1 MSGARQQA
9 LSARLAGLA
18 VVLALHG
25 VLFYSLWHARV
36 PPRPSEATTLFV
48 ELLTEPVKLD
58 SVKPEPARLE
68 PVKPEPPRP
77 KPVKREKPVQ
87 LPQQLVARTPAV
99 LPSDRVAP
107 PPPPEPVPAEIEA
120 PVKPAPP
127 APPAPPP
134 RPAGPGALSGELA
147 LTCPDRAPPT
157 YPAISRRLGEEGK
170 VILRVELD
178 ETGRVDRATVQT
190 SSGFTRI
197 DEAALATVKRWR
209 CNPATR
215 DGVAV
220 RAAAIQPFN
229 FVLEGR

>member
-9 LSARLAGLA
+9 FSARLAGLA

-25 VLFYSLWHARV
+25 ALFYSLWHARV
-36 PPRPSEATTLFV
+36 PPPPAEAATLFV
-48 ELLTEPVKLD
+48 ELLTDPVKPEPA
-58 SVKPEPARLE
+58 KPEPARLE
-68 PVKPEPPRP
+68 PVRPEPPRP

-127 APPAPPP
+127 APPP
-134 RPAGPGALSGELA
+134 RPAGPVALSGELA

-178 ETGRVDRATVQT
+178 ETGRIDRATVQT